1 MWIKLKPS
9 LHFCQAESNFESLS
23 VRVEAR
29 NKMEAQIFFLKM
41 RKDVN
46 QICFSNSKI
55 EEFSLDL
62 FYRSGL
68 ESLFVCTSSL
78 RDFQSRPFISS

>member
-1 MWIKLKPS
+1 MGPHSDLIVGLHLLKDEIMTMWIKLKPY
-9 LHFCQAESNFESLS
+9 LHFCQAESNFESFS

-55 EEFSLDL
+55 EEFSLNH
-62 FYRSGL
+62 FYRGG
-68 ESLFVCTSSL
+68 
-78 RDFQSRPFISS
+78 